1 MTNHPTGILAAILD
15 RLVCL
20 VGVHWWGESVPI
32 GGQHVSE
39 CERPGCGA
47 RDYVTERAR

>member
-1 MTNHPTGILAAILD
+1 MT
-15 RLVCL
+15 RLFGRLMCHL
-20 VGVHWWGESVPI
+20 GYHWHEEWTRVATPEGRTY
-32 GGQHVSE
+32 VSE